1 MKKKIIIASAL
12 LIVVFGAIYASL
24 TMLSSQKSIKPDHG
38 GGLIGIMPL
47 RDNMLE
53 VEVVPGLRF
62 KLDTGSD
69 MSTITQEDLHLLDS
83 LGFTAK
89 KSFYPVV
96 GRDGSGDLH
105 LETDRYTVTLPMM
118 NYKFTTDSTGVK
130 TATASRSDVNRL
142 HNVDFTLSR
151 TGQSVLGI
159 DFLEK
164 FQVEYQHLNRAIAL
178 YDEQPD
184 NYQKCSEITYSRSPA
199 HGLWLGKRYYM
210 TLDLNVNGVVDNFFL
225 DTGLRTGNL
234 KLPRDMAANTS
245 GKLRTDTVYSA
256 RGIFPALSAD
266 NVLVGIGDRIGRA
279 TVIYYNNDE
288 EDKAFNPIR
297 MINQDFLMDFAGGAL
312 YLHPIYD
319 IPDKAPDTVSKIV
332 ITD

>member
-1 MKKKIIIASAL
+1 MKKRIIIASAL
-12 LIVVFGAIYASL
+12 LIIVFGAAYASL
-24 TMLSSQKSIKPDHG
+24 TMLTSQKSMKPDHS

-47 RDNMLE
+47 RNDLLE

-69 MSTITQEDLHLLDS
+69 MSTITCEDLHLLDS
-83 LGFTAK
+83 LGFTAT
-89 KSFYPVV
+89 KSFYPVI
-96 GRDGSGDLH
+96 GRDGNGDLH
-105 LETDRYTVTLPMM
+105 LETDRYTVALPMM
-118 NYKFTTDSTGVK
+118 NYKFTTDTAGVK
-130 TATASRSDVNRL
+130 TAYCSRNDVNIL

-178 YDEQPD
+178 HDKQPD
-184 NYQKCSEITYSRSPA
+184 NYQKCSDITYSRSIA

-210 TLDLNVNGVVDNFFL
+210 TLDVNVNGVVDNFFL

-234 KLPRDMAANTS
+234 KLPKKMASNTP

-256 RGIFPALSAD
+256 RGIYPALSAD

-297 MINQDFLMDFAGGAL
+297 MINQDFLLDFAEGVL

-319 IPDKAPDTVSKIV
+319 IPDKAPDTVGRIV
-332 ITD
+332 VTD